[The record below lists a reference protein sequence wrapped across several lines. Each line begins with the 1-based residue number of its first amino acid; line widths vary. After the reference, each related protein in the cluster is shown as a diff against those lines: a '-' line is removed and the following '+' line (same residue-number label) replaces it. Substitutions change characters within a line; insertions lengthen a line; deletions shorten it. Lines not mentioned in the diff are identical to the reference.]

1 VSRMTVAEIVA
12 VAAAGLA
19 VLCLIGTAFLLT
31 RLRAKSRMLEEAI
44 ESGKE
49 QFDAVVEH
57 ELTTRA
63 AELESTLARVRADA
77 LSALTTE
84 ERRIADERRREVA
97 EREREA
103 TAALGAQLIEAQH
116 AVEQRLTQW
125 ASDVEK
131 LQEGLATEL
140 QRIEARQRHLMTE
153 VEGRIGRDADALN
166 SEIDQQKLVLARL
179 REELAKAAQE
189 ASTAA
194 SAELEAHA
202 AERRR
207 ALHEVGDRLRRR
219 EADLRD
225 LIDREGSE
233 ATQRIQVSLGDI
245 ERRQVE
251 QLQRV
256 VDRAAA
262 RYSEAAQQQFDTTIR
277 TAREEAARR
286 LSRELDLA
294 VERFAREAETV
305 LTERLNQ
312 AGDAAAARV
321 EERLGR
327 LRSNLERQRDDA
339 LSSLE
344 ERAHAVEASLR
355 ERLREIAS
363 DAEAERAV
371 LEVRMIELGRRV
383 DELTTRA

>member
-1 VSRMTVAEIVA
+1 MSHVTVAEIVA
-12 VAAAGLA
+12 VAATGIA
-19 VLCLIGTAFLLT
+19 VLCLIASVVVL
-31 RLRAKSRMLEEAI
+31 AKVRGKERMLESEI
-44 ESGKE
+44 ERGKKD
-49 QFDAVVEH
+49 FDAIVAR
-57 ELTTRA
+57 ELAQRA
-63 AELESTLARVRADA
+63 EELESTLARVRADA
-77 LSALTTE
+77 LSDLSSE
-84 ERRIADERRREVA
+84 ERRIADDRRRDVA

-103 TAALGAQLIEAQH
+103 TAALGAKLIEAQQ
-116 AVEQRLTQW
+116 AVEERMMQW
-125 ASDVEK
+125 TSDVEK
-131 LQEGLATEL
+131 LQEGLASEL
-140 QRIEARQRHLMTE
+140 QRIEARQRHLMSE
-153 VEGRIGRDADALN
+153 AESRIGRDADALN
-166 SEIDQQKLVLARL
+166 GDIDQQKQLLARL
-179 REELAKAAQE
+179 REELAKAAHD
-189 ASTAA
+189 AATAA

-207 ALHEVGDRLRRR
+207 ALHEVADRLRRR

-233 ATQRIQVSLGDI
+233 ATQRIQIGLGDI

-277 TAREEAARR
+277 SAREEAARR

-294 VERFAREAETV
+294 VERFAREAEAV

-339 LSSLE
+339 LASLE
-344 ERAHAVEASLR
+344 ERSHAVEASLR
-355 ERLREIAS
+355 DRLREIAS

-371 LEVRMIELGRRV
+371 LEVRLV
-383 DELTTRA
+383 ELTRRADDLSARI

>member
-1 VSRMTVAEIVA
+1 MTVAEIVA
-12 VAAAGLA
+12 VAAAGVA
-19 VLCLIGTAFLLT
+19 VLCLLGCTALLF
-31 RLRAKSRMLEEAI
+31 RMRKKAHMLDAAI
-44 ESGKE
+44 ESGKK
-49 QFDAVVEH
+49 QFDAIVEH
-57 ELTTRA
+57 ELTVRA
-63 AELESTLARVRADA
+63 EELETTLARVRADA
-77 LSALTTE
+77 LSELAAE
-84 ERRIADERRREVA
+84 ERRIADDRRREVA
-97 EREREA
+97 ERERDA
-103 TAALGAQLIEAQH
+103 TASLGAKLVAAQQ
-116 AVEQRLTQW
+116 AVEERLTQW

-131 LQEGLATEL
+131 LQEGLASEL

-153 VEGRIGRDADALN
+153 VEGRIGRDAESLN
-166 SEIDQQKLVLARL
+166 SDIDQQKQVLARL
-179 REELAKAAQE
+179 REELAKAAQD
-189 ASTAA
+189 ASHAA

-225 LIDREGSE
+225 LVDREGTE
-233 ATQRIQVSLGDI
+233 AVQRIQIALGDI

-256 VDRAAA
+256 VDRAAG

-277 TAREEAARR
+277 AAREEAARR
-286 LSRELDLA
+286 LSRELDIA
-294 VERFAREAETV
+294 VERFAREAEGV
-305 LTERLNQ
+305 LAERLNQ

-327 LRSNLERQRDDA
+327 LRSNLERQRDEA
-339 LSSLE
+339 LTSLE
-344 ERAHAVEASLR
+344 ERARAVESSLR

-371 LEVRMIELGRRV
+371 LEVRLIELTRRV
-383 DELTTRA
+383 EELATRS

>member
-1 VSRMTVAEIVA
+1 MTAAEIVA
-12 VAAAGLA
+12 IAAAGVAVACLA
-19 VLCLIGTAFLLT
+19 GTVLMLLRVRGTAHMLEAEIERGKTEFDAIVERELA
-31 RLRAKSRMLEEAI
+31 LRAS
-44 ESGKE
+44 
-49 QFDAVVEH
+49 
-57 ELTTRA
+57 
-63 AELESTLARVRADA
+63 ELETTLARVRADA
-77 LSALTTE
+77 LSELATE
-84 ERRIADERRREVA
+84 ERRIADDRRREVA

-103 TAALGAQLIEAQH
+103 TATLGAKLVDAQH
-116 AVEQRLTQW
+116 AVEERLTQW
-125 ASDVEK
+125 ASDVAK
-131 LQEGLATEL
+131 LQEGLAAEL

-153 VEGRIGRDADALN
+153 VESRIGRDAEALN
-166 SEIDQQKLVLARL
+166 GEIDQQKQVLARL
-179 REELAKAAQE
+179 REELAKAA
-189 ASTAA
+189 ADAAHAA
-194 SAELEAHA
+194 SAELEGHA

-207 ALHEVGDRLRRR
+207 ALHEVADRLRRR

-233 ATQRIQVSLGDI
+233 AAQRIQMGLGDI

-262 RYSEAAQQQFDTTIR
+262 RYSEAAQQQFDSTIR
-277 TAREEAARR
+277 SAREEAARR

-294 VERFAREAETV
+294 VERFAREAEAV

-344 ERAHAVEASLR
+344 ERAHAVETSLR

-371 LEVRMIELGRRV
+371 LEVRLVELTRRV
-383 DELTTRA
+383 EELAARA

>member
-1 VSRMTVAEIVA
+1 MNHVTVAEIVA
-12 VAAAGLA
+12 VAAAGIA
-19 VLCLIGTAFLLT
+19 VVCLIASVVTLT
-31 RLRAKSRMLEEAI
+31 KVRAKGRLLESEI
-44 ESGKE
+44 DRGKTE
-49 QFDAVVEH
+49 FDEIVAR
-57 ELTTRA
+57 ELAQRA
-63 AELESTLARVRADA
+63 EELESTLARVRADA
-77 LSALTTE
+77 LSELASE
-84 ERRIADERRREVA
+84 ERRIADERRRDVA

-103 TAALGAQLIEAQH
+103 TAALGAKLVAAQH

-153 VEGRIGRDADALN
+153 VESRIGRDADALN
-166 SEIDQQKLVLARL
+166 GEIDQQKAVLARL
-179 REELAKAAQE
+179 REELTKAAQE
-189 ASTAA
+189 AAA
-194 SAELEAHA
+194 AATAELDGHA

-219 EADLRD
+219 EADLRE

-233 ATQRIQVSLGDI
+233 ATQRIQIGLGDI
-245 ERRQVE
+245 ERRQLE

-256 VDRAAA
+256 VDRAAT

-277 TAREEAARR
+277 AAREEAARR
-286 LSRELDLA
+286 LSRELDIA
-294 VERFAREAETV
+294 VERFAREAEAV

-327 LRSNLERQRDDA
+327 LRSNLERQREDA
-339 LSSLE
+339 LASLE
-344 ERAHAVEASLR
+344 DRAHAVEASLR
-355 ERLREIAS
+355 DRLREIAS

-371 LEVRMIELGRRV
+371 LEVRLVELTRRI
-383 DELTTRA
+383 DELAARA

>member
-1 VSRMTVAEIVA
+1 MTVAEIVA
-12 VAAAGLA
+12 VAAAGVA
-19 VLCLIGTAFLLT
+19 VLCLIGTSVMLMKV
-31 RLRAKSRMLEEAI
+31 RAKSHLLEAEI
-44 ESGKE
+44 ERGKTE
-49 QFDAVVEH
+49 FDAVIAH
-57 ELTTRA
+57 ELAQRA
-63 AELESTLARVRADA
+63 EELESTLARVRADA
-77 LSALTTE
+77 LSELAAE

-97 EREREA
+97 ERERDA
-103 TAALGAQLIEAQH
+103 TAALGAKLVQAQQ
-116 AVEQRLTQW
+116 AVEHRLTEW
-125 ASDVEK
+125 ASDVVK
-131 LQEGLATEL
+131 LQDGLATEL
-140 QRIEARQRHLMTE
+140 QRIEARHRHLMAD
-153 VEGRIGRDADALN
+153 VESRIGRDADALN
-166 SEIDQQKLVLARL
+166 GEIDQQKQVLARL
-179 REELAKAAQE
+179 REELSKAATDAAH
-189 ASTAA
+189 AS

-207 ALHEVGDRLRRR
+207 ALHEVADRLRRR
-219 EADLRD
+219 EADLKD
-225 LIDREGSE
+225 LIEREGSE
-233 ATQRIQVSLGDI
+233 AAQRIQIGLGDI

-277 TAREEAARR
+277 SAREEAARR

-321 EERLGR
+321 EERLAR

-339 LSSLE
+339 LASLE
-344 ERAHAVEASLR
+344 ERSHAVETSLR
-355 ERLREIAS
+355 DRLREIAS

-371 LEVRMIELGRRV
+371 LEVRLIELTRRL
-383 DELTTRA
+383 DELAART

>member
-1 VSRMTVAEIVA
+1 MNSVSVETIVA
-12 VAAAGLA
+12 VAAAA
-19 VLCLIGTAFLLT
+19 VAALCLLGSVLILARVRSRSRLLET
-31 RLRAKSRMLEEAI
+31 EI
-44 ESGKE
+44 ERGKRE
-49 QFDAVVEH
+49 FDAVVAH
-57 ELTTRA
+57 EVAVRTE
-63 AELESTLARVRADA
+63 ELETTLARLRADS
-77 LSALTTE
+77 LSELAAE

-97 EREREA
+97 ERERDA
-103 TAALGAQLIEAQH
+103 TTRLGQQLVVAQQ

-131 LQEGLATEL
+131 LQEGLAGEL
-140 QRIEARQRHLMTE
+140 GRIEARQRHLMTE
-153 VEGRIGRDADALN
+153 VESRIGRDAEALN
-166 SEIDQQKLVLARL
+166 GEIDQQKQLLARL
-179 REELAKAAQE
+179 REELTKSAAQ
-189 ASTAA
+189 ASQAGTA
-194 SAELEAHA
+194 EVEAHA

-207 ALHEVGDRLRRR
+207 ALHEVSDRLRKR

-233 ATQRIQVSLGDI
+233 AAQRIQIALGDI

-312 AGDAAAARV
+312 TGDAAAARV
-321 EERLGR
+321 EERLSR
-327 LRSNLERQRDDA
+327 LRGNLERQRDDA
-339 LSSLE
+339 LRSLE
-344 ERAHAVEASLR
+344 ERAHTVEASLR

-371 LEVRMIELGRRV
+371 IEARLL
-383 DELTTRA
+383 ELTRRIEEQAART

>member
-1 VSRMTVAEIVA
+1 MNHVTVAEIVA
-12 VAAAGLA
+12 VAAAGIA
-19 VLCLIGTAFLLT
+19 VVCLIASIVTLSKVRAKGRLLESEIDRGKT
-31 RLRAKSRMLEEAI
+31 EFDAIVERELALRAE
-44 ESGKE
+44 
-49 QFDAVVEH
+49 
-57 ELTTRA
+57 
-63 AELESTLARVRADA
+63 ELESTLARVRADA
-77 LSALTTE
+77 LSELASE
-84 ERRIADERRREVA
+84 ERRIADERRRDVA

-103 TAALGAQLIEAQH
+103 TAALGAKLVAAQQ
-116 AVEQRLTQW
+116 AVEQRLTEW

-153 VEGRIGRDADALN
+153 VESRVGRDADALN
-166 SEIDQQKLVLARL
+166 GEIDQQKVVLARL
-179 REELAKAAQE
+179 REELTKAAQD
-189 ASTAA
+189 AA
-194 SAELEAHA
+194 AAATAELDAHA

-219 EADLRD
+219 EADLRE

-233 ATQRIQVSLGDI
+233 ATQRIQIGLGDI
-245 ERRQVE
+245 ERRQLE

-256 VDRAAA
+256 VDRAAT

-277 TAREEAARR
+277 AAREEAARR
-286 LSRELDLA
+286 LSRELDIA
-294 VERFAREAETV
+294 VERFAREAEAV

-327 LRSNLERQRDDA
+327 LRSNLERQREDA
-339 LSSLE
+339 LASLE
-344 ERAHAVEASLR
+344 DRAHAVEASLR
-355 ERLREIAS
+355 DRLREIAS

-371 LEVRMIELGRRV
+371 LEVRLIELTRRV
-383 DELTTRA
+383 DELAARA

>member
-1 VSRMTVAEIVA
+1 VNGVSVETIVA
-12 VAAAGLA
+12 VAAAVVA
-19 VLCLIGTAFLLT
+19 ALCLLGSALILV
-31 RLRAKSRMLEEAI
+31 RVRSRSRMLETEI
-44 ESGKE
+44 ERGKRE
-49 QFDAVVEH
+49 FDAVVAH
-57 ELTTRA
+57 EVTVRTD
-63 AELESTLARVRADA
+63 ELESTLARLRADS
-77 LSALTTE
+77 LSELAAE

-97 EREREA
+97 ERERDA
-103 TAALGAQLIEAQH
+103 TARLGQQLVAAQQ
-116 AVEQRLTQW
+116 AVEQRLTEW

-131 LQEGLATEL
+131 LQEGLAGEL
-140 QRIEARQRHLMTE
+140 ERIEARQRHLMTE
-153 VEGRIGRDADALN
+153 VESRIGRDAESLN
-166 SEIDQQKLVLARL
+166 GEIDQQKQLLARL
-179 REELAKAAQE
+179 REELTKSAAE
-189 ASTAA
+189 ASQAGTA
-194 SAELEAHA
+194 EVEAHA

-207 ALHEVGDRLRRR
+207 ALHEVSDRLRKR

-233 ATQRIQVSLGDI
+233 AAQRIQIALGDI

-312 AGDAAAARV
+312 TGDAAAARV
-321 EERLGR
+321 EERLSR
-327 LRSNLERQRDDA
+327 LRGNLERQRDDA
-339 LSSLE
+339 LRSLE
-344 ERAHAVEASLR
+344 ERAHTVEASLR

-371 LEVRMIELGRRV
+371 IEARLL
-383 DELTTRA
+383 ELTRRIEEQAART